1 MPRIR
6 AATILEHK
14 SLVRAALLDAAFD
27 LFAARGF
34 AGTRLAD
41 VAAAAG
47 LGRTTLYEYFPNKV
61 ELFLALIEDR
71 VPPLLDEVMA
81 SLPAGIAPGER
92 IERLFSGSFGL
103 LVDQQELARLVFVV
117 GRELPAAARRRMWRV
132 LEAPKR
138 ALWRMGRDLVD
149 DPDDREVDY
158 VMRAIADLLVGGIEQ
173 ALTYRD
179 AATAVPDI
187 LATRLRF
194 LRAAREDRGH

>member
-1 MPRIR
+1 M
-6 AATILEHK
+6 
-14 SLVRAALLDAAFD
+14 RAALLDAAFD

-173 ALTYRD
+173 ALTDRD